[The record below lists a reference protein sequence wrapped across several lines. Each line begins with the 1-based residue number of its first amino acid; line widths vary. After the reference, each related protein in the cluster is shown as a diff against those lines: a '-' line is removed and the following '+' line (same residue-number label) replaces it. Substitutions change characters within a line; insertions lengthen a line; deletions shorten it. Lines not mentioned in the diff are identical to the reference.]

1 MIDLHAHVLPG
12 IDDGPPTL
20 EASLA
25 LARAAVASGTRVMVA
40 TPHIDERYGRAATE
54 LDQVVSNLQV
64 ELDRVGI
71 ALQLRAGAE
80 VARARV
86 ADLDDSTLRRVTLG
100 GGGWI
105 LLETPF
111 ERAEDVEGTMRDLQA
126 RGLGVVLA
134 HVERSGP
141 LRRDPARVRRM
152 VEAGALVSIT
162 ADSLRGR
169 FGAAARRFAV
179 LLLREGLV
187 HNVASDAH
195 DAKRRP
201 PDLRA
206 GLRAAERAV
215 PGVRALLDHFTD
227 AVPRAVLDGGPVP
240 PAPPRGR
247 SLRRWISRSSAGSR
261 RTS

>member
-1 MIDLHAHVLPG
+1 VIDLHAHVLPG

-71 ALQLRAGAE
+71 PLELRQGAE
-80 VARARV
+80 VAGARV
-86 ADLDDSTLRRVTLG
+86 ADLDDSTLRRVALG
-100 GGGWI
+100 GGEWI

-111 ERAEDVEGTMRDLQA
+111 ERAEDVEGAMQDLQA
-126 RGLGVVLA
+126 RGLRVVLA

-141 LRRDPARVRRM
+141 LRRDPTRVRRM

-169 FGAAARRFAV
+169 FGSTARRFAA

-195 DAKRRP
+195 DAERRP
-201 PDLRA
+201 PDLRP
-206 GLRAAERAV
+206 GLRAV
-215 PGVRALLDHFTD
+215 GSRALVDYFTVD
-227 AVPRAVLDGGPVP
+227 VPRAVLEGEPVP
-240 PAPPRGR
+240 SAPPPER
-247 SLRRWISRSSAGSR
+247 SWRRWLSRASAGSR
-261 RTS
+261 RPS

>member
-1 MIDLHAHVLPG
+1 VIDLHAHVLPG

-40 TPHIDERYGRAATE
+40 TPHINERYGRAATE

-71 ALQLRAGAE
+71 PLELRQGAE
-80 VARARV
+80 VAGARV
-86 ADLDDSTLRRVTLG
+86 ADLDDSTLRRVALG
-100 GGGWI
+100 GGEWI

-111 ERAEDVEGTMRDLQA
+111 ERAEDVEGAIRDLRA

-141 LRRDPARVRRM
+141 LRRDPTRVRRM

-169 FGAAARRFAV
+169 FGSTARRFAA

-195 DAKRRP
+195 DAERRP
-201 PDLRA
+201 PDMRP
-206 GLRAAERAV
+206 GLRAV
-215 PGVRALLDHFTD
+215 GSRALVDYFTVD
-227 AVPRAVLDGGPVP
+227 VPRAVLEGEPVP
-240 PAPPRGR
+240 SRPPPER
-247 SLRRWISRSSAGSR
+247 SWRRWLSRSSAGSR
-261 RTS
+261 RPS

>member
-54 LDQVVSNLQV
+54 LDQLVANLQA
-64 ELDRVGI
+64 EFDHAGI

-80 VARARV
+80 IAGARV
-86 ADLDDSTLRRVTLG
+86 ADLDDSTLRRVALG

-111 ERAEDVEGTMRDLQA
+111 ERAEDIEGAMRDLQS

-141 LRRDPARVRRM
+141 LRRDPTRVRRM

-169 FGAAARRFAV
+169 FGSTARRFAG

-195 DAKRRP
+195 DAAQRP
-201 PDLRA
+201 PDLRP
-206 GLRAAERAV
+206 GLRAV
-215 PGVRALLDHFTD
+215 GGRALADYFTVE
-227 AVPRAVLDGGPVP
+227 VPRAVLEGGPMPSAPVP
-240 PAPPRGR
+240 RR
-247 SLRRWISRSSAGSR
+247 SLRRWLSRSSEGPR
-261 RTS
+261 RPS